1 MEKVLGTSSV
11 STGHKTT
18 IVKRVVEKLD
28 IEPGDLIVFV
38 EDDDGN
44 IVIRKG

>member
-28 IEPGDLIVFV
+28 IEPGDLIVFA
-38 EDDDGN
+38 EDEDGN
-44 IVIRKG
+44 IRIRKG